1 MTKAEVGHRL
11 FTVTLVDM
19 AAGLARRAY
28 SNHPAEYPGTK
39 PIHRD
44 AWFEIV
50 HREKRNFVANS
61 IEDIAEVFP
70 DHALIASLGCGSV
83 INLPVVLEG
92 DLVAKINLLD
102 AAGHYTLQR
111 VALAE
116 AELAIAARLCFSL
129 TLRFDDKRA
138 GPG

>member
-1 MTKAEVGHRL
+1 MSSLSSAKFVDAVFPARESSSSWKALEDLTKSEVGHRL

-44 AWFEIV
+44 ARSEIV
-50 HREKRNFVANS
+50 HSEKRNFVANS

-70 DHALIASLGCGSV
+70 TTPSSHLWG
-83 INLPVVLEG
+83 
-92 DLVAKINLLD
+92 
-102 AAGHYTLQR
+102 AGR
-111 VALAE
+111 
-116 AELAIAARLCFSL
+116 
-129 TLRFDDKRA
+129 
-138 GPG
+138 